1 MPLDDLRKKW
11 GTIFMG
17 EREATVEELDA
28 MQEPARRAQ
37 VRQKVQ
43 EDYMERV
50 REKAT
55 ERARQIL
62 GEAYAERQK
71 VLAEAREEAQRQSDL
86 ILAEVERI
94 RQSTKEGYEAMQAE
108 LQKAADIRAEA
119 QRIRDD
125 AARIHESA
133 QADGHAA
140 GVESAEGELRAFRG
154 ELGQHLAWVLQALS
168 AQFETIDAQW
178 REDLAE
184 LTRVAVSAAT
194 GHVMDTQHDAVV
206 RAVLLDSLSLL
217 ENRATITVRVHPED
231 EKMVGT
237 LFKAARERAPELQN
251 WVVEGDASLEL
262 GGFIVETNSGSVDA
276 RRECFKD
283 LVDSVL
289 VHLALPGSDAERA
302 VREAAEEMAQRAVQ
316 RIRAL
321 APVDETPEADVPAPA
336 EVAATAPAAP
346 VAAPAAAEPPLEN
359 MAGDVQAEADVLS
372 DAELDRTLSEAA
384 TQSDDSVADVLPD
397 APAVADTAAEVAP
410 VESGAEALPVEDEAA
425 ALIDEAQEAPAQE
438 AAEAPEAASAP
449 AAAEDE
455 ALPEPRSNAS
465 RAALEDELF
474 PLEEPPATPSVSAP
488 AAPAAPRPKPA
499 PATSPEIL
507 TGGGFLPGA

>member
-108 LQKAADIRAEA
+108 LQKAADIRADA

-125 AARIHESA
+125 ASRIHESA

-194 GHVMDTQHDAVV
+194 GHVLDTQHDAVV

-289 VHLALPGSDAERA
+289 IHLALPGSDAERE
-302 VREAAEEMAQRAVQ
+302 VREAATELARRAVQ
-316 RIRAL
+316 RIRAI
-321 APVDETPEADVPAPA
+321 APVDASDETEPALEARPAAAPVPAESAEARQPEETPQTLQDDADTPPDAELDMALAEGVAQPDEGVVDALPEEPAAPEAV
-336 EVAATAPAAP
+336 ATAPAGEGDEVPA
-346 VAAPAAAEPPLEN
+346 VAAPTPELAPPAPAADTKGAEDAKAATTSAAAEE
-359 MAGDVQAEADVLS
+359 
-372 DAELDRTLSEAA
+372 
-384 TQSDDSVADVLPD
+384 
-397 APAVADTAAEVAP
+397 
-410 VESGAEALPVEDEAA
+410 
-425 ALIDEAQEAPAQE
+425 
-438 AAEAPEAASAP
+438 
-449 AAAEDE
+449 E

-488 AAPAAPRPKPA
+488 AAPAAPRARPA
-499 PATSPEIL
+499 PATPPEIL
-507 TGGGFLPGA
+507 TGGGFLPGAPNRP

>member
-17 EREATVEELDA
+17 EREASVEELNA
-28 MQEPARRAQ
+28 MQEPALRAQ
-37 VRQKVQ
+37 VRQKAQ

-50 REKAT
+50 RAKAT
-55 ERARQIL
+55 DRARQIL

-108 LQKAADIRAEA
+108 LQKAADVRAEA

-194 GHVMDTQHDAVV
+194 GHVMDTRHDAVV

-251 WVVEGDASLEL
+251 WIVEGDASLEL

-283 LVDSVL
+283 MVDSVL
-289 VHLALPGSDAERA
+289 IHLALPGSDAERE
-302 VREAAEEMAQRAVQ
+302 VRDAAGDLARRAIQ

-321 APVDETPEADVPAPA
+321 APVDADDETQPPFEELPPAQDPPASPA
-336 EVAATAPAAP
+336 EEHP
-346 VAAPAAAEPPLEN
+346 
-359 MAGDVQAEADVLS
+359 AEADEILETTPPGAGENGGAAPP
-372 DAELDRTLSEAA
+372 DAELD
-384 TQSDDSVADVLPD
+384 VALAEP
-397 APAVADTAAEVAP
+397 AAELAAEPEDDAVP
-410 VESGAEALPVEDEAA
+410 PPEENVEPRTDVEAA
-425 ALIDEAQEAPAQE
+425 APPVAEAAVKGGGDAQAAAPSI
-438 AAEAPEAASAP
+438 AEAPETPDAV
-449 AAAEDE
+449 AEE
-455 ALPEPRSNAS
+455 ELPEPRSNAA

-474 PLEEPPATPSVSAP
+474 PLEEPPATPSVSA
-488 AAPAAPRPKPA
+488 AAPLREVPGKPV
-499 PATSPEIL
+499 PPLSQEVL
-507 TGGGFLPGA
+507 SGGGFLPGA

>member
-1 MPLDDLRKKW
+1 MDNC
-11 GTIFMG
+11 I
-17 EREATVEELDA
+17 
-28 MQEPARRAQ
+28 
-37 VRQKVQ
+37 
-43 EDYMERV
+43 
-50 REKAT
+50 
-55 ERARQIL
+55 ARQPII
-62 GEAYAERQK
+62 GKDGKIAAY
-71 VLAEAREEAQRQSDL
+71 
-86 ILAEVERI
+86 
-94 RQSTKEGYEAMQAE
+94 E
-108 LQKAADIRAEA
+108 LLYFQNSQTVDSPH
-119 QRIRDD
+119 DF
-125 AARIHESA
+125 HTA
-133 QADGHAA
+133 QAIVQFFNQLDESSFLDGRDAFLSFTPNLLMQNIPRVFDPHKLVIQ
-140 GVESAEGELRAFRG
+140 VE
-154 ELGQHLAWVLQALS
+154 
-168 AQFETIDAQW
+168 
-178 REDLAE
+178 
-184 LTRVAVSAAT
+184 
-194 GHVMDTQHDAVV
+194 
-206 RAVLLDSLSLL
+206 
-217 ENRATITVRVHPED
+217 
-231 EKMVGT
+231 
-237 LFKAARERAPELQN
+237 
-251 WVVEGDASLEL
+251 
-262 GGFIVETNSGSVDA
+262 
-276 RRECFKD
+276 
-283 LVDSVL
+283 DSVL

-359 MAGDVQAEADVLS
+359 MAEDVQAEADVLS

>member
-217 ENRATITVRVHPED
+217 ENRATITVRVHPDD

-289 VHLALPGSDAERA
+289 VHLALPGSDAERT

-321 APVDETPEADVPAPA
+321 APVDAPAAEVTAPAP
-336 EVAATAPAAP
+336 APAAP
-346 VAAPAAAEPPLEN
+346 APVAAAAAEPPLET
-359 MAGDVQAEADVLS
+359 APEDVQAEADVLS
-372 DAELDRTLSEAA
+372 DAELDRTLAEAA
-384 TQSDDSVADVLPD
+384 AQPDGSDVELPPEEPVAAAPEAEAAVPAESSADVLPAAEEPALPED
-397 APAVADTAAEVAP
+397 AQDMPPAPEAAEV
-410 VESGAEALPVEDEAA
+410 
-425 ALIDEAQEAPAQE
+425 PAT
-438 AAEAPEAASAP
+438 PEAASAV
-449 AAAEDE
+449 AEE
-455 ALPEPRSNAS
+455 ESLPEPRSNAS

-474 PLEEPPATPSVSAP
+474 PLEEPLATPSASAP
-488 AAPAAPRPKPA
+488 AAPHPKPA